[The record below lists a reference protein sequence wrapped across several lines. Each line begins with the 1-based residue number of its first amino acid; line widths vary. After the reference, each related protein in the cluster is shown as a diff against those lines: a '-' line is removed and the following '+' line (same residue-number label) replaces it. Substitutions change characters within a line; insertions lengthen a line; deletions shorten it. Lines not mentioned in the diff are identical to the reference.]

1 VKASKEEIG
10 CPAVACIVHHSDHLT
25 LNPSPEGE
33 GLSSIPVGMVAPA
46 VNKIHHCSN
55 AKTTPRALL
64 IFIGQAKSA
73 KDYLKYRPTTR
84 VISIN

>member
-33 GLSSIPVGMVAPA
+33 GLSSIPVGMVALFKDEGKLN
-46 VNKIHHCSN
+46 VTYRSIHFESHSY
-55 AKTTPRALL
+55 LQV
-64 IFIGQAKSA
+64 G
-73 KDYLKYRPTTR
+73 DY
-84 VISIN
+84 ICCANI